1 VRDLHESIVRQRLGN
16 QHLRRPK
23 HSDPAAVV
31 ACLGA
36 VQAQEFA
43 AAKWGLG
50 QRTKGVTDEAVAR
63 AFDEGRIL
71 RTHVMRPTWH
81 FVAPAD
87 IRWLQALTAPRVNRA
102 SAFYYRQAGLDAAV
116 FARTRRVIE
125 RALRDGTYLTRAEV
139 GAALQRAGIAATG
152 VRLGLVMLRAELD
165 ALVCSGP
172 RRGKQSTYALLEER
186 VPPTTP
192 LGRDEAL
199 ATLATR
205 YFSSHGPA
213 TIRDFAWWSGLTV
226 GEARIGVDAARPS
239 LSRTLVDDMEYYY
252 RSSGSAAAGASPMA
266 CLLPVYDE
274 YLIAYKDREPVQGR
288 TTGAAAVTAAHIFQH
303 SVVIDGRLVGSWN
316 RTPRPTAMH
325 VEVAPFRSLTRTE
338 QQALAKAA
346 ERYSAFLGVP
356 VNLTVGA
363 PARSPTKGRR
373 E

>member
-1 VRDLHESIVRQRLGN
+1 MRDLYESIVRQRLDN

-31 ACLGA
+31 ASLGA

-43 AAKWGLG
+43 AATWGLG
-50 QRTKGVTDEAVAR
+50 QRTRRATDEAVAR

-102 SAFYYRQAGLDAAV
+102 SAFYYRQAGLDGGV
-116 FARTRRVIE
+116 FARARRVIE
-125 RALRDGTYLTRAEV
+125 RVLRDRTYLTRAEV
-139 GAALQRAGIAATG
+139 GAALQRARIPAPG

-186 VPPTTP
+186 VPPATP

-226 GEARIGVDAARPS
+226 RDARMGVDVARPS
-239 LSRTLVDDMEYYY
+239 LSRMLVDDMEYYY
-252 RSSGSAAAGASPMA
+252 RPSRSATDGASPMA

-274 YLIAYKDREPVQGR
+274 YLIAYKDREPVQRR
-288 TTGAAAVTAAHIFQH
+288 TLGPEAIIAAHIFQH
-303 SVVIDGRLVGSWN
+303 SVVLDGRLVGSWK
-316 RTPRPTAMH
+316 RTPGATGIH

-338 QQALAKAA
+338 RHAVAKAA
-346 ERYSAFLGVP
+346 EQYSAFLGVP
-356 VNLTVGA
+356 VRLTIDA
-363 PARSPTKGRR
+363 PARPSPNRGRA
-373 E
+373 